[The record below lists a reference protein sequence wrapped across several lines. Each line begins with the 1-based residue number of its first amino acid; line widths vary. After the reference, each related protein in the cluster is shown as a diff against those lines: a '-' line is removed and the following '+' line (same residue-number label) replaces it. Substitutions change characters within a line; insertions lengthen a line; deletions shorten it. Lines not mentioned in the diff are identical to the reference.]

1 MRWVFLLLGL
11 PLFLAVVLFVV
22 LTDAQPSLSRSA
34 EIRLADLE
42 RGKAII
48 DSLGLRRMREGDV
61 RQLALSESDLDIGV
75 NYLAHRLVGGNAD
88 VRIAL
93 SQLVMR
99 ASVPLRGT
107 GRFVNLQW
115 VMAPGAEVLELAE
128 LRIGRLVLPAGLSR
142 RLLPWLIASSPYG
155 EEFGAARALLDSATL
170 ADGTLALHF
179 TWRRMAV
186 EQLMRGGGIQGG
198 DAATLNAY
206 RDRLNQVRSGNFS
219 ILLGEVFALAQQRS
233 RNGDPVLE
241 NRAALNSLAERVLGS
256 RLMSQRGIARTDR
269 KVEVRLA
276 ERVDFA
282 QHFALSAFLAAT
294 GGEGLSE
301 MAGLYKELKDAQGG
315 SGFSF
320 NDLAADRAGSR
331 FGKASTRSRAQAL
344 KMQERLAAVQSS
356 ALFFPKVDDFP
367 EFMPQH
373 EFEKRFGGVG
383 QPAYQRMIEQIEA
396 RIASLPIYAD

>member
-11 PLFLAVVLFVV
+11 PLFLAVVLFVA

-34 EIRLADLE
+34 EIRMADLE

-61 RQLALSESDLDIGV
+61 RQLALSESDLNIGV
-75 NYLAHRLVGGNAD
+75 NYLAHRLVGGSAD

-93 SQLVMR
+93 SQLVVR
-99 ASVPLRGT
+99 ASVPLRGW

-115 VMAPGAEVLELAE
+115 VMGPGAEVLDLAE
-128 LRIGRLVLPAGLSR
+128 LRVGKLALPAGLSQ
-142 RLLPWLIASSPYG
+142 RLLPWLIDSSPYG
-155 EEFGAARALLDSATL
+155 EEFAAARTLLDSATL
-170 ADGTLALHF
+170 SDGSLALHF
-179 TWRRMAV
+179 TWRRAAV
-186 EQLMRGGGIQGG
+186 EQLMQGGGIKGG
-198 DAATLNAY
+198 DAATLSAY
-206 RDRLNQVRSGNFS
+206 RDHLNKVRRGDFPV
-219 ILLGEVFALAQQRS
+219 LLGEVFALAKQRS

-256 RLMSQRGIARTDR
+256 RLMSQQGIARTDR
-269 KVEVRLA
+269 KGEVRLA
-276 ERVDFA
+276 GRVDFA

-331 FGKASTRSRAQAL
+331 FGKAATRSRVQAL
-344 KMQERLAAVQSS
+344 KMQELLALAKSS
-356 ALFFPKVDDFP
+356 ESFFPQVDDLP
-367 EFMPQH
+367 EFMPQQ

-396 RIASLPIYAD
+396 RIAGLPIYAD